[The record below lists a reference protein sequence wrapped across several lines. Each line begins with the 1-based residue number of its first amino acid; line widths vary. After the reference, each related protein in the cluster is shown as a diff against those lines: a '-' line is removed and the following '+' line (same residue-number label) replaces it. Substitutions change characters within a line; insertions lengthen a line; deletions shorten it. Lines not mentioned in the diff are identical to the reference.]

1 MHTITAISTA
11 HGAGGIGIVR
21 LSGDKAF
28 EIAEKCFSS
37 SVPFSEQK
45 ERELRLGNF
54 NGEHFQEKCMCVKF
68 VAPFSY
74 TGEDVVEFHVHGGV
88 FLTRRVLETLIKKGA
103 KLAECGEFTQRA
115 VLNGKMSLLEA
126 EGVADMI
133 SADSAVALN
142 CAYRQMTG
150 KLNTVIEDLQQEIE
164 EMLVAT
170 SAAIDYPE
178 EVEEEVY
185 SEVPAQITR
194 VKEKVG
200 KLLSSAEKGR
210 FVKNGILVAIVG
222 KPNSGKSSFLNAVLG
237 RERAIVT
244 DIEGTT
250 RDTIEESILHSG
262 VKIRFLDTAGIRES
276 EDIVEKVGIE
286 RAKTESKGAD
296 VVIVLLDGTKDKP
309 KDEDELLSLYTG
321 KKVFICLNK
330 CDESLVR
337 CENYRKISAK
347 TGEGINELLDE
358 ITALVGVE
366 DGEIVTEARHV
377 QALNDAYNALIS
389 AENTAR
395 QVTIDCTSVD
405 MREAWLALGK
415 ITGKTADDEIIDGV
429 FKKFCV
435 GK

>member
-1 MHTITAISTA
+1 MYTITAISTA

-28 EIAEKCFSS
+28 EIAEKCFTS
-37 SVPFSEQK
+37 SVPFGEQK
-45 ERELRLGNF
+45 ERELRLGKF
-54 NGEHFQEKCMCVKF
+54 NGEHFEEKCMCVKF

-115 VLNGKMSLLEA
+115 VLNGKMSLSEA

-150 KLNTVIEDLQQEIE
+150 KLNIVIEKLQQDIE

-178 EVEEEVY
+178 EVEEDVYNFVPKEITRIKNEVY
-185 SEVPAQITR
+185 
-194 VKEKVG
+194 
-200 KLLSSAEKGR
+200 KLLKSAEKGR
-210 FVKNGILVAIVG
+210 YVKNGILVAIVG

-250 RDTIEESILHSG
+250 RDTIEESILHCG
-262 VKIRFLDTAGIRES
+262 VKIRFLDTAGIRDS
-276 EDIVEKVGIE
+276 QDVVEKVGIE

-296 VVIVLLDGTKDKP
+296 VVIVLLDGTKEKP
-309 KDEDELLSLYTG
+309 DDEDELISLYEG

-330 CDESLVR
+330 CDGEIVR
-337 CENYRKISAK
+337 KDSYRKISAK
-347 TGEGINELLDE
+347 TGEGIDLLLDE
-358 ITALVGVE
+358 IASLVGVE
-366 DGEIVTEARHV
+366 DGEIITEARHTE
-377 QALNDAYNALIS
+377 ALNDAYNALFS
-389 AENTAR
+389 AEQTAKDI
-395 QVTIDCTSVD
+395 TIDCTTVD
-405 MREAWLALGK
+405 IREAWLSLGK
-415 ITGKTADDEIIDGV
+415 ITGKTADDDIIDGV

>member
-28 EIAEKCFSS
+28 EIAEKCFFS
-37 SVPFSEQK
+37 SVPFGEQK
-45 ERELRLGNF
+45 ERELKLGNF
-54 NGEHFQEKCMCVKF
+54 KGEHFEEKCMCVKF

-115 VLNGKMSLLEA
+115 VLNGKMSLSEA

-150 KLNTVIEDLQQEIE
+150 KLNTVIENLQQEIE
-164 EMLVAT
+164 NMLVAT

-178 EVEEEVY
+178 EVEEDVY
-185 SEVPAQITR
+185 REVPEQITK
-194 VKEKVG
+194 VKNEVK
-200 KLLSSAEKGR
+200 KLIDSAKKGR
-210 FVKNGILVAIVG
+210 YVKNGILIAIVG

-250 RDTIEESILHSG
+250 RDTIEESILHNG
-262 VKIRFLDTAGIRES
+262 VKLRFLDTAGIRES
-276 EDIVEKVGIE
+276 QDVVEKVGIE
-286 RAKTESKGAD
+286 RAKSESLGAD
-296 VVIVLLDGTKDKP
+296 VVIILLDGTKDKSV
-309 KDEDELLSLYTG
+309 DEDELIALYKN

-330 CDESLVR
+330 CDSDIVR
-337 CENYRKISAK
+337 EENYRRISAK
-347 TGEGINELLDE
+347 TGEGISALLDE
-358 ITALVGVE
+358 ISDLVGVE
-366 DGEIVTEARHV
+366 DGEIITEARHTE
-377 QALNDAYNALIS
+377 ALTDAYRALLS
-389 AENTAR
+389 ADRLANE
-395 QVTIDCTSVD
+395 VTIDCTTVD
-405 MREAWLALGK
+405 LRQAYLALGK

>member
-28 EIAEKCFSS
+28 EIAEKCFTS
-37 SVPFSEQK
+37 SVPFGEQK
-45 ERELRLGNF
+45 ERELRLGKF
-54 NGEHFQEKCMCVKF
+54 NGEHFEEKCMCVKF

-115 VLNGKMSLLEA
+115 VLNGKMSLSEA

-150 KLNTVIEDLQQEIE
+150 KLNIVIEKLQQDIE

-178 EVEEEVY
+178 EVEEDVYNFVPKEITRIKNEVY
-185 SEVPAQITR
+185 
-194 VKEKVG
+194 
-200 KLLSSAEKGR
+200 KLLKSAEKGR
-210 FVKNGILVAIVG
+210 YVKNGILVAIVG

-250 RDTIEESILHSG
+250 RDTIEESILHGG

-276 EDIVEKVGIE
+276 EDVVEKVGIE
-286 RAKTESKGAD
+286 RAKIESKGAD
-296 VVIVLLDGTKDKP
+296 VVIVLLDGTKEKP
-309 KDEDELLSLYTG
+309 DDEDELISLYEG

-330 CDESLVR
+330 CDGEIVR
-337 CENYRKISAK
+337 KDSYRKISAK
-347 TGEGINELLDE
+347 TGEGIDLLLDE
-358 ITALVGVE
+358 IASLVGVE
-366 DGEIVTEARHV
+366 DGEIITEARHTE
-377 QALNDAYNALIS
+377 ALSDAYNALSS
-389 AENTAR
+389 AEQTASDI
-395 QVTIDCTSVD
+395 TIDCTTVD
-405 MREAWLALGK
+405 IREAWLSLGK
-415 ITGKTADDEIIDGV
+415 ITGKTADDDIIDGV